1 MRSLGIFVVSHFLF
15 ELNFYTHGKTVGHL
29 ERSIEIVLLFQHKV
43 KMMRH
48 VRNCSHRGGEDIVG
62 AAGEE
67 EGLAYFRVA
76 VLRPG

>member
-43 KMMRH
+43 KMK
-48 VRNCSHRGGEDIVG
+48 CDI
-62 AAGEE
+62 
-67 EGLAYFRVA
+67 
-76 VLRPG
+76 